1 MVRVRNAIP
10 AERHQAVV
18 KTLYPRNK
26 LVGEKVGLVKLMLA
40 RFSGELQ
47 IRHQAA

>member
-1 MVRVRNAIP
+1 VLFRRNQIAKNIL
-10 AERHQAVV
+10 Q
-18 KTLYPRNK
+18 
-26 LVGEKVGLVKLMLA
+26 LMLA